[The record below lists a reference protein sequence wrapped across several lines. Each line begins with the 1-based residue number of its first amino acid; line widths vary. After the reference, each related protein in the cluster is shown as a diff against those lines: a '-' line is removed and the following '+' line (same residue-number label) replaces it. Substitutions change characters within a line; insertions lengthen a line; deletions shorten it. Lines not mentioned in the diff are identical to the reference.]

1 MMRILGTGLPVPL
14 WRRAFRK
21 ELRDEGARAP
31 KAETPKPS
39 RNAES
44 ETKAKTKR
52 LEKVERKRS
61 RPNAADEPPRLTL
74 DDPLLGQNPAN
85 LDRRIERQRA
95 AHDEGDGADGYES

>member
-14 WRRAFRK
+14 WRRPFRK
-21 ELRDEGARAP
+21 ELREEGARGP

-61 RPNAADEPPRLTL
+61 RPNAADEPPRTWRVPYTVGGESTL
-74 DDPLLGQNPAN
+74 PWFVTPL
-85 LDRRIERQRA
+85 
-95 AHDEGDGADGYES
+95 